1 MGVGNPLA
9 LEQFSRL
16 ADKRLDSVL
25 ENYLKPYQEMIATI
39 FGSMPLDKAWAEL
52 YDIGSMPDIP
62 FFTGKL
68 DFLDISPGYYT
79 RIEPKEYAAG
89 IQMQKKF
96 IEDKQYAVLDDRQS
110 SMLKAYGRT
119 KEKAAVKAFGYGT
132 STAWDYMTN
141 EEGVSL
147 FNSTHLTKS
156 SGVSSSGFGNYG
168 TSAISKTTIMATRI
182 LFEMFRDDIGELYD
196 SEPDTLL
203 VPVALYDTACEATG
217 YDPRSGAN
225 SDLDPDSAH
234 HRINAAYKAFKVI
247 PWKRLDTYSTTAWY
261 MLDSAMTKKFLMWI
275 DRVKPETNTMA
286 DFHTFAM
293 MQSIRGRF
301 GWGWRNWRFGY
312 GQYPS

>member
-1 MGVGNPLA
+1 MGTGNPLA
-9 LEQFSRL
+9 LEQFARL

-25 ENYLKPYQEMIATI
+25 ENYLKPYQELIGTI
-39 FGSMPLDKAWAEL
+39 FGSMPLDKAYAEL

-68 DFLDISPGYYT
+68 DFLDIAPGYYT
-79 RIEPKEYAAG
+79 RVEPKEYAAG

-96 IEDKQYAVLDDRQS
+96 IEDKQYAVLDDLQT

-119 KEKAAVKAFGYGT
+119 KEKSAVKAFGYGT

-147 FNSTHLTKS
+147 FSSSHATK
-156 SGVSSSGFGNYG
+156 SGVSTSSGFANAG
-168 TSAISKTTIMATRI
+168 TTALSKTAVVATRI
-182 LFEMFRDDIGELYD
+182 LFEKFRDDIGELYD

-203 VPVALYDTACEATG
+203 VPTALYDTACEIVG
-217 YDPRSGAN
+217 YDPRSGAAEAT
-225 SDLDPDSAH
+225 DPDTAQR
-234 HRINAAYKAFKVI
+234 RISTTYKAFKVI
-247 PWKRLDTYSTTAWY
+247 PWKRLDDYSVKAWF
-261 MLDSAMTKKFLMWI
+261 MLDSAMAKKFLLWI
-275 DRVKPETNTMA
+275 DRVKPETNTQA

-301 GWGWRNWRFGY
+301 GWGFRNWRFGY
-312 GQYPS
+312 GQFPT